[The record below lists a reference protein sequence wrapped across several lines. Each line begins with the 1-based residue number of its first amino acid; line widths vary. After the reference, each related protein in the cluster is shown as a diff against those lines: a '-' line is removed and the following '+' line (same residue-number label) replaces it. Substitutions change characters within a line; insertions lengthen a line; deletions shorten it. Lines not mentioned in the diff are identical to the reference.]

1 MAESGD
7 TNRITT
13 ARGLLLNPA
22 SLAYL
27 ALVVAAVLF
36 TAGVSLFDSGA
47 DASFAGVWM
56 FFATAPVS
64 VLLLPLVPDT
74 GWAVALLIGLSAL
87 VQAAAIGAVYRAL
100 RGRRLTAAGG
110 TAA

>member
-1 MAESGD
+1 MAGSGD
-7 TNRITT
+7 TKRKTT

-22 SLAYL
+22 SLVYL
-27 ALVVAAVLF
+27 ALVGVSVLL
-36 TAGVSLFDSGA
+36 TVGVSLFGSGP

-64 VLLLPLVPDT
+64 VLLLPLVPDS
-74 GWAVALLIGLSAL
+74 GWALALLVGLSAL
-87 VQAAAIGAVYRAL
+87 VQAAAIGALYRAL